1 MPRRL
6 MDPLIVVTYPD
17 TVELEAKPIDHDS
30 VPEDGLAVGYYLD
43 DALIARSVVA
53 RESMDAIHNILSFPV
68 SLALAATEDEQGN
81 IDGRVCLILPI
92 EAGEASLEAEEEDEP
107 WKASVPEPPPEI
119 EQGYDDGYA
128 GAEDEDDEERMV
140 LLPIG
145 NVVRPAHDRHHPDDA
160 ADDAREML
168 ENLLTGKARDA
179 VAKAID
185 DLLDS
190 I

>member
-1 MPRRL
+1 

-17 TVELEAKPIDHDS
+17 PVELEAKPFDHET
-30 VPEDGLAVGYYLD
+30 VPEDGLAVGYYLN
-43 DALIARSVVA
+43 DALIARSVIA
-53 RESMDAIHNILSFPV
+53 RESIDAIHSILSVPV

-81 IDGRVCLILPI
+81 IDGRVCLILPVD
-92 EAGEASLEAEEEDEP
+92 AGELSHESEDDEP

-119 EQGYDDGYA
+119 EQSYEY
-128 GAEDEDDEERMV
+128 DEDDPEDSEARMV

-145 NVVRPAHDRHHPDDA
+145 NVVRPAVDRHHPDDA

-168 ENLLTGKARDA
+168 ENLLTGRARDA

-185 DLLDS
+185 DLLKS